1 MKETLREF
9 TDSRGLKI
17 GVDRTNNLIRGVKI
31 LGTESRN
38 GRIYLPQ
45 AIRDAVPL
53 YEGAKVNINH
63 HQQQLSGPRDYRDRI
78 GVIRNVSVREGD
90 GLFADFHFNPKH
102 ELAEQF
108 LWDAEHAPE
117 NVGFSHNVTAQTTR
131 NGDQIAVE
139 KILKVQSVDL
149 VADPATTRGL
159 FESIEAAAELPSAV
173 DNKEAHNTPEG
184 KPLNEAS
191 NTKKTEL
198 AKLTESRDDLQK
210 ECERLRQELDQL
222 QGEITIQN
230 RLRRIKQLFAEA
242 GLTQA
247 GSVSPLE
254 ELLSGKTFI
263 ESLLQIE
270 DEREIRE
277 QIYRRAELI
286 NQAKQLGE
294 QERSQMRAQERA
306 PFAMLESATNTE
318 SFVKAITS

>member
-117 NVGFSHNVTAQTTR
+117 NVG
-131 NGDQIAVE
+131 
-139 KILKVQSVDL
+139 
-149 VADPATTRGL
+149 
-159 FESIEAAAELPSAV
+159 
-173 DNKEAHNTPEG
+173 
-184 KPLNEAS
+184 
-191 NTKKTEL
+191 
-198 AKLTESRDDLQK
+198 
-210 ECERLRQELDQL
+210 
-222 QGEITIQN
+222 
-230 RLRRIKQLFAEA
+230 LFAQRDGPNYA
-242 GLTQA
+242 KWRPNRCRKNLKSTKCRP
-247 GSVSPLE
+247 GSRPGDDQRLVRIDRNSRRTSPY
-254 ELLSGKTFI
+254 SGQQG
-263 ESLLQIE
+263 S
-270 DEREIRE
+270 
-277 QIYRRAELI
+277 
-286 NQAKQLGE
+286 
-294 QERSQMRAQERA
+294 S
-306 PFAMLESATNTE
+306 
-318 SFVKAITS
+318 